1 MDSAWEGPPIKGTIS
16 KALVLAPHP
25 DDEINIAGQVIPRLL
40 DAGVDCTICFST
52 NGDYYPWDAKL
63 RYSEAMRAAAVLGV
77 PSDHIWFL
85 GYGDAF
91 DGPHV
96 YIDGADHVVT
106 SKAGHASTYVA
117 RGLSF
122 SEATTGT
129 PSPYTRSAFIGDIAA
144 AIERALPDL
153 IICVDYDSHADH
165 KALALA
171 FEHAMARVLRAHRDW
186 RPVVLKKF
194 AYACSWEGPNDYWS
208 FAPSVLP
215 EHIADGWPFVLSN
228 PAYSWEERVRLA
240 PDARTLTPGLKRNLL
255 WPASKAHRSQRA
267 YLFTSKVCNSDV
279 VYWLRR
285 TDNLV
290 LDARLSAS
298 SGSVEG
304 IDGFT
309 RVDIDDISDGF
320 AVEQLAKRGWVP
332 STSDTERTLTVEFM
346 KPQNVAEIRV
356 TVCPRCEDFPA
367 KLSVTLDG
375 AVAVELTRVPKT
387 CTYMASFEPRR
398 CSKLAL
404 GPAPVLKDFSVEA
417 VEVYDTPTDSCEL
430 LSRLHA
436 TLPEVADT
444 DRTPEPPRSIPAR
457 KALLFAHRCTSALTE
472 RAVDQ
477 LRARAFRRKNR

>member
-63 RYSEAMRAAAVLGV
+63 RYSETMRAAAVLGV
-77 PSDHIWFL
+77 PSDHVWFL

-96 YIDGADHVVT
+96 YIDGATRVVE
-106 SKAGHASTYVA
+106 SEAGHTSTYAA

-122 SEATTGT
+122 SEAVNGK
-129 PSPYTRSAFIGDIAA
+129 PSPYTRSAFIGDIAS
-144 AIERALPDL
+144 AIERVLPDL

-165 KALALA
+165 KALGLA
-171 FEHAMARVLRAHRDW
+171 FEHAMARVLRTHRGY
-186 RPVVLKKF
+186 RPIVLKKF
-194 AYACSWEGPNDYWS
+194 AYACSWEGPNDYWN
-208 FAPSVLP
+208 FAPSVPP
-215 EHIADGWPFVLSN
+215 EHIADDWPFTLSN
-228 PAYSWEERVRLA
+228 PTYSWEERLRLA

-290 LDARLSAS
+290 LDARLSVS
-298 SGSVEG
+298 SGSVED

-320 AVEQLAKRGWVP
+320 AVEQFSKRGWEP
-332 STSDTERTLTVEFM
+332 SASDTERTLTVEFAA
-346 KPQNVAEIRV
+346 PQTVAEIRV
-356 TVCPRCEDFPA
+356 TVCPRSTDFPA
-367 KLSVTLDG
+367 TLSAALDG
-375 AVAVELTRVPKT
+375 TVAVELARVPGT
-387 CTYMASFEPRR
+387 CTYAAAFEPRR

-404 GPAPVLKDFSVEA
+404 GPAPILKDFSVEA
-417 VEVYDTPTDSCEL
+417 IEVYDTPTDSCEL

-436 TLPEVADT
+436 TLPVVSET
-444 DRTPEPPRSIPAR
+444 DKTPESPRLVPAR
-457 KALLFAHRCTSALTE
+457 KMLLLAHRYTSALTE
-472 RAVDQ
+472 RAADQ
-477 LRARAFRRKNR
+477 LRARAYRRKNR